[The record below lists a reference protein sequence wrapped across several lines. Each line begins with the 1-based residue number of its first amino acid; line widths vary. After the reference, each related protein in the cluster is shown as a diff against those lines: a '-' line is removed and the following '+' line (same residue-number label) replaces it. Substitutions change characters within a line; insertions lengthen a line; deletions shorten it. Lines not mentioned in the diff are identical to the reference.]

1 MQDRQGQVGLP
12 DRLMS
17 AAELSA
23 ARVHCAVIGHPVGHS
38 LSPALHRAAH
48 RELGLDWDYRAVDV
62 EPGGVDDFM
71 AGLDETWRGLSVT
84 MPHKEQVRG
93 HGSGDQMVELTGVAN
108 TWLRPPGAE
117 PIVRNTDVGGYQLAL
132 GQAGVD
138 AVDSA
143 VVVGNGATAR
153 SAVVALREMGAER
166 IQLLAR
172 RPERAEELRRFCSNT
187 LGMLCRV
194 SPLQPGSVLSADVL
208 LSTVPSAGVDEL
220 AEELVGAVQLVF
232 DSIYDPWPT
241 RLAQASKA
249 HGLPTLNG
257 LDLLAGQAVEQVR
270 LMTGGGEVGF
280 ELLHAAGLAALT
292 ARR

>member
-1 MQDRQGQVGLP
+1 
-12 DRLMS
+12 MS

-23 ARVHCAVIGHPVGHS
+23 ARVRCAVIGHPVGHS
-38 LSPALHRAAH
+38 LSPALHRAAYS
-48 RELGLDWDYRAVDV
+48 ELGLDWDYRAVDV
-62 EPGGVDDFM
+62 DPGGVDAFM
-71 AGLDETWRGLSVT
+71 AGLDETWRALSVT
-84 MPHKEQVRG
+84 MPHKEQIRS
-93 HGSGDQMVELTGVAN
+93 HGTGDELVELTGVAN

-117 PIVRNTDVGGYQLAL
+117 PIVRNTDVGGYQLAF

-138 AVDSA
+138 ALDSA

-172 RPERAEELRRFCSNT
+172 RPERAEQLRRFCSNT
-187 LGMLCRV
+187 LGMLCRL
-194 SPLQPGSVLSADVL
+194 SPLQPGSVLAADVL

-241 RLAQASKA
+241 RLAQASQA
-249 HGLPTLNG
+249 RGLPTLNG

-270 LMTGGGEVGF
+270 LMTGGGQVGF